1 MNSIITSIL
10 FLTLTSASAFAPLK
24 INGEANKIAVSS
36 IEAKSIFGG
45 WWDDSDGDA
54 SWVNQGVM
62 VNVPKQTWN
71 YEAQLPST
79 FASPSFKRNFSLV
92 DNEAI
97 SFRISANFYDEDG
110 NVITQSVNDGG
121 GAFNIAVYNAANEQ
135 KISTLRIWVNSQPN
149 GADQNTQ
156 LWATVNGD
164 DWQYSVSGERWIKGT
179 AKLSSSFYIQFD
191 KENLFSSYVGGSDSI
206 TPLATNIDYVNAV
219 KNNLEGVDEVFFR
232 FGASNGFTEDA
243 SLVISEINGQALTN
257 VDGVINDVS
266 APKFSTKNNLPAT
279 LPVNVPVALNIEA
292 FDLLDSN
299 LKYQVKYGE
308 DEFKDGLTFTP
319 LVVGDDSV
327 TIKAID
333 SSNNETTY
341 TYNFK
346 GVNVAESFAETFLN
360 TTSVCDPSG
369 VTNNITSEMWQ
380 ELEDAYNALSVEERA
395 RLSNAQ
401 NNEHGTK
408 LEKAVAR
415 YEYIVHK
422 YGYKD
427 FMDRNVEVLSIN
439 NLNNHDEVWFL
450 PLIISLSVI
459 TLFAVVVLVVK
470 TRKKDKI
477 E

>member
-1 MNSIITSIL
+1 MNNSKKFLIYIIYAMIVSMLFGLILWLGHFKVFQEFITKVEQNSFDLRQSIISKYKKANNDIVIL
-10 FLTLTSASAFAPLK
+10 AVDDATYEYIMDKYGSWPISRQIWSETVEG
-24 INGEANKIAVSS
+24 IEIAQPKFIIFDLLFVKPNLND
-36 IEAKSIFGG
+36 IKADKSFI
-45 WWDDSDGDA
+45 
-54 SWVNQGVM
+54 
-62 VNVPKQTWN
+62 
-71 YEAQLPST
+71 
-79 FASPSFKRNFSLV
+79 
-92 DNEAI
+92 
-97 SFRISANFYDEDG
+97 
-110 NVITQSVNDGG
+110 
-121 GAFNIAVYNAANEQ
+121 
-135 KISTLRIWVNSQPN
+135 
-149 GADQNTQ
+149 
-156 LWATVNGD
+156 
-164 DWQYSVSGERWIKGT
+164 
-179 AKLSSSFYIQFD
+179 
-191 KENLFSSYVGGSDSI
+191 
-206 TPLATNIDYVNAV
+206 NAV